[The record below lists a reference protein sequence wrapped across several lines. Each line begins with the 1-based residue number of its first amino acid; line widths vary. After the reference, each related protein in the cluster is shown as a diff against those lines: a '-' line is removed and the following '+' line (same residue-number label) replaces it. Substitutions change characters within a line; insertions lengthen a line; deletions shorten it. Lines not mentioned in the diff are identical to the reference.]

1 MDADEKTAQICQLL
15 DQISNLEKAVIAER
29 DARYAAEKKCR
40 DLLDVIDILLEWERK
55 EGSDEVLEV
64 RRGNV

>member
-55 EGSDEVLEV
+55 GVRDEVLEV